1 MMVISVR
8 DDGGD
13 GETKDLVVRVKVL
26 ETKLKG
32 IMKSLRKEC
41 SVIRLRK
48 MDLYD
53 GDVNDRDKV
62 LEFLDD
68 PRLLEVVTKYIEKD
82 EMEDGEA
89 LIARRY
95 LMCALMFKHSQRQGA
110 VVNLR
115 LCEVRRAIFHK
126 TKAGREVY
134 IYKVCL
140 ICIFHL
146 Q

>member
-1 MMVISVR
+1 MVDLSKYLHLTDPSNCNLDNVTQMSHIVKYLNKFRKCGVGPSGQITKLQTLTNVLRMMVISVR

-53 GDVNDRDKV
+53 GD
-62 LEFLDD
+62 E
-68 PRLLEVVTKYIEKD
+68 
-82 EMEDGEA
+82 
-89 LIARRY
+89 
-95 LMCALMFKHSQRQGA
+95 
-110 VVNLR
+110 
-115 LCEVRRAIFHK
+115 

-134 IYKVCL
+134 IYKVCP